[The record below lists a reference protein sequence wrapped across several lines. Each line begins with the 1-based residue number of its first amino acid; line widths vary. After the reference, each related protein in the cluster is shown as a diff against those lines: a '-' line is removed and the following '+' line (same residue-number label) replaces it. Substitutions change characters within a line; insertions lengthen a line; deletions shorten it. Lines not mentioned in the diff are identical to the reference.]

1 MKNHIFIRGRA
12 SPQGRKNYFFY
23 VFLLF
28 FMIFINLSLKN
39 DKIMKTHK
47 SRIRLWD
54 PDKTVELVE
63 RCNSHQ
69 ESNS

>member
-1 MKNHIFIRGRA
+1 MMFVN
-12 SPQGRKNYFFY
+12 
-23 VFLLF
+23 LL
-28 FMIFINLSLKN
+28 LKN
-39 DKIMKTHK
+39 AKIMKTHK

-54 PDKTVELVE
+54 PDFLVELVE